1 MKTYR
6 LTREQFVPLPLEEVF
21 AFFADAHNLERLTP
35 PWLNFE
41 VLTPSPVDMR
51 AGTLIDYR
59 LQLHGIPVRWQSE
72 ITVWQPPHRFV
83 DRQVSGPYRLW
94 VHTHQLE
101 SLAEGTLVRDLVD
114 YAVPGG
120 ALVQRFFVG
129 PDLNRIFDY
138 RARQL
143 DAWVIET
150 MRQREAGAVRQE
162 MAEAA
167 GGS

>member
-6 LTREQFVPLPLEEVF
+6 LTREQFVPMPLEEVF

-94 VHTHQLE
+94 VHTHHLE
-101 SLAEGTLVRDLVD
+101 SLAEGTLVGDVVD

-120 ALVQRFFVG
+120 ALVQRLFVG